1 MLIFILNDNLDL
13 DLNHI
18 QYTNKMKRICLAIFL
33 CLSALGLNAQ
43 NTDNTRERDKK
54 KDDQKVIE
62 NKATDKQATDKE
74 ELSKPSKSAELNNIE
89 LSDEA
94 LQTIETIAI
103 QKGKKNKKSKD
114 KMVSPPAQKFRVRL
128 LIQNKNP
135 HPMWYLMP
143 YKGSNRLPENGLFN
157 ADPTLIEGEKM
168 LSMRLYQGQVPE
180 TFLRE
185 ILFTGLENQ
194 HFRAFYLPAGATLSL
209 RNYNIDCW
217 QDSET
222 VEFWAVKELKA
233 NNNTELQN
241 AMPYE
246 MLSSMNVEINCP
258 SDQNCSTEAVAPN
271 DNIAASTEPLR
282 FVKANK
288 VSKYLVRLNQ
298 PQ

>member
-1 MLIFILNDNLDL
+1 
-13 DLNHI
+13 
-18 QYTNKMKRICLAIFL
+18 MKRICLAIFL
-33 CLSALGLNAQ
+33 CLTALGLNAQ
-43 NTDNTRERDKK
+43 NTDKTRESDKK
-54 KDDQKVIE
+54 KDDQKVIK
-62 NKATDKQATDKE
+62 NKATDKKDLLE
-74 ELSKPSKSAELNNIE
+74 SSKSAELNNIE

-94 LQTIETIAI
+94 LQTIETIVI
-103 QKGKKNKKSKD
+103 QKGRKNKKSKG
-114 KMVSPPAQKFRVRL
+114 KIVSPPAQKFRVRL

-143 YKGSNRLPENGLFN
+143 YKGSNRLPKNGLFN
-157 ADPTLIEGEKM
+157 ADPTLIEGKKM
-168 LSMRLYQGQVPE
+168 LSMRHYQGQVPE

-209 RNYNIDCW
+209 RNYSIDCW
-217 QDSET
+217 QESET

-241 AMPYE
+241 AMPYN